1 MELHLYMCIYSTVHL
16 RTAYRTTLSTIP
28 TVDRGWGTGG
38 LSMLAAGRASRRSQ
52 PALMDWGFMQILNFP
67 IELVA
72 AVFRRLEDW
81 HAAEGGCRCMCVCLP
96 VLVYVYVVYGGES
109 AIRTSHIRC
118 LGVWGRANS
127 TPESSSGT
135 RTGA

>member
-16 RTAYRTTLSTIP
+16 RTAYRTALSTIP
-28 TVDRGWGTGG
+28 TVDRGWGTGR

-81 HAAEGGCRCMCVCLP
+81 HAAEGGYRCMCVCVCLCRCMFMWFTEVNLQSEAP
-96 VLVYVYVVYGGES
+96 IS
-109 AIRTSHIRC
+109 AI
-118 LGVWGRANS
+118 WAF
-127 TPESSSGT
+127 
-135 RTGA
+135 GAG